1 MSTIDKLKKI
11 QSDIQAGVVAS
22 LPKPARTYFAEIVAL
37 PIDRQA
43 EALEKVPDDKREQV
57 RFYLEDRENK
67 LNGLVSMVLSGKT
80 RDERTNLLNRVPPE
94 VREVVRNRVMAS
106 YKPRKP

>member
-1 MSTIDKLKKI
+1 MTTIDKLKKI

-22 LPKPARTYFAEIVAL
+22 LPKPARAYLAEILNL
-37 PIDRQA
+37 PKDRQD
-43 EALEKVPDDKREQV
+43 EALQKVPDDKRDQV
-57 RFYLEDRENK
+57 RFYLEDHENK
-67 LNGLVSMVLSGKT
+67 LNGLVSMILKGKT

-106 YKPRKP
+106 YMPRK